1 MSYHNNPRIV
11 TDGLALCL
19 DANAK
24 RSYPGTGTTWYDLTA
39 NQQNGSLSAPT
50 FNSAGYFDFDGTDDV
65 VGPNTFDYDDSGGA
79 FTVCAWVNPDSLSTA
94 SSYSAIINRSDGINH
109 IFSLYMNQSSASS
122 NVGDMSAWI
131 FDDGGT
137 LRTHSASGNCILNVS
152 EWNLCV
158 WRWQDN
164 FGFVFD
170 LFNSDG
176 QVTQTASSSY
186 VSRKDSTN
194 VFTIGRWRN
203 GNFYLNGQMGCV
215 NLYNR
220 KLSNAEVLQNYNSM
234 KSRFGL

>member
-1 MSYHNNPRIV
+1 MAITRGPNIV
-11 TDGLALCL
+11 RDGLVLCL
-19 DANAK
+19 DAKDPN
-24 RSYPGTGTTWYDLTA
+24 SYSGSGSTWYDLTP
-39 NQQNGSLSAPT
+39 NQQNGSLSGVA

-79 FTVCAWVNPDSLSTA
+79 FTVCAWVNPDSLSNT
-94 SSYSAIINRSDGINH
+94 SSYSAIINRTDGSNN
-109 IFSLYMNQSSASS
+109 IFSLYMNKSAASS

-131 FDDGGT
+131 FDNGGT
-137 LRTHSASGNCILNVS
+137 LRQHSASGNCILNVS
-152 EWNLCV
+152 EWNFCV

-186 VSRKDSTN
+186 VSRKDSTSQY
-194 VFTIGRWRN
+194 TIGRWR
-203 GNFYLNGQMGCV
+203 GGAYHFNGQMGCV

>member
-11 TDGLALCL
+11 TNGLTLCL

-24 RSYPGTGTTWYDLTA
+24 RSYPGTGATWYDLTA
-39 NQQNGSLSAPT
+39 NQQNGSLSGVT

-65 VGPNTFDYDDSGGA
+65 VGPSTFDYDDSGGA
-79 FTVCAWVNPDSLSTA
+79 FTVCAWVNPDSLSNA
-94 SSYSAIINRSDGINH
+94 NSYSAIINRTDNSNH
-109 IFSLYMNQSSASS
+109 IFSLYMNKSAASS

-131 FDDGGT
+131 FDNGGT
-137 LRTHSASGNCILNVS
+137 LRQHSASGNCILNVS
-152 EWNLCV
+152 EWNFCV

-186 VSRKDSTN
+186 VSRKDSTSQ
-194 VFTIGRWRN
+194 FTIGRWRN
-203 GNFYLNGQMGCV
+203 SDYYFNGKMGCV

-220 KLSNAEVLQNYNSM
+220 KLSNAEVLQNYNAL

>member
-1 MSYHNNPRIV
+1 MAITRGPSIV
-11 TDGLALCL
+11 RDGLVLCL
-19 DANAK
+19 DAKDPN
-24 RSYPGTGTTWYDLTA
+24 SYPGSGSIWYDLTP
-39 NQQNGSLSAPT
+39 NQQNGSLSGVT

-65 VGPNTFDYDDSGGA
+65 VGPSTFDYDDSGGA
-79 FTVCAWVNPDSLSTA
+79 FTVCAWVNPDSLSNT
-94 SSYSAIINRSDGINH
+94 SSYSAIINRSGSDH
-109 IFSLYMNQSSASS
+109 IFSLYMNKSAASS

-131 FDDGGT
+131 FDNGGT
-137 LRTHSASGNCILNVS
+137 LRQHSASGNCILNVS
-152 EWNLCV
+152 EWNFCV

-186 VSRKDSTN
+186 VSRKDSTSQ
-194 VFTIGRWRN
+194 FTIGRWKN
-203 GNFYLNGQMGCV
+203 GDFYLNGQMGCV

-220 KLSNAEVLQNYNSM
+220 KLSNAEVLQNYNSF

>member
-1 MSYHNNPRIV
+1 MAIKRGPNIV
-11 TDGLALCL
+11 RDELVLCL
-19 DANAK
+19 DAKDPN
-24 RSYPGTGTTWYDLTA
+24 SYPGSGSIWYDLTP
-39 NQQNGSLSAPT
+39 NQQNGSLSGVT

-65 VGPNTFDYDDSGGA
+65 VGPSTFDYDDSGGA
-79 FTVCAWVNPDSLSTA
+79 FTVCAWVNPDSLSNT
-94 SSYSAIINRSDGINH
+94 SSYSAIINRSGSDH
-109 IFSLYMNQSSASS
+109 IFSLYMNKSAASS

-131 FDDGGT
+131 FDNGGT
-137 LRTHSASGNCILNVS
+137 LRQHSASGNCILNVS
-152 EWNLCV
+152 EWNFCV

-186 VSRKDSTN
+186 VSRKDSTSQ
-194 VFTIGRWRN
+194 FTIGRWKN
-203 GNFYLNGQMGCV
+203 GDFYLNGQMGCV

-220 KLSNAEVLQNYNSM
+220 KLSNAEVLQNYNSF

>member
-11 TDGLALCL
+11 TNGLTLCL

-24 RSYPGTGTTWYDLTA
+24 RSYPGTGTTWFDLTP

-65 VGPNTFDYDDSGGA
+65 VGPSTFDYDDSGGA
-79 FTVCAWVNPDSLSTA
+79 FTVCAWVNPDSLTNA
-94 SSYSAIINRSDGINH
+94 NSYSAIINRSDSSNH
-109 IFSLYMNQSSASS
+109 IFSLFMNKSSASS

-131 FDDGGT
+131 FDNGGT
-137 LRTHSASGNCILNVS
+137 LRLHSASGNCILNVS
-152 EWNLCV
+152 EWNFCV

-164 FGFVFD
+164 FGFTFD

-186 VSRKDSTN
+186 VSRKDSTSQ
-194 VFTIGRWRN
+194 FTIGRWRN
-203 GNFYLNGQMGCV
+203 SGYYFNGKIGCA

-220 KLSNAEVLQNYNSM
+220 KLSNAEVLQNYNSF